1 MQQTVIHIP
10 AEVRQILS
18 ALTEAEF
25 SAHLVGGCV
34 RDLLCGI
41 VPKDWDVATSAAPE
55 DIQRIFPDSFYEND
69 FGTVG
74 VKTGAREPALAVVE
88 VTPYRVETTYSDK
101 RHPDKVT
108 FTDSLERDLA
118 RRDFTINAM
127 AISLNSKH
135 EAQNSK
141 QIQNPKIPNS
151 KRLEFR
157 NSNLDIVSDFGFRIS
172 DFNIVDPFGGREDL
186 QKGIIRAVGKAE
198 ERFGEDALRLMR
210 AARFA
215 AELGFAIEAKTKTAI
230 KKHAGLLEMVARE
243 RVRDEFLRMLESAH
257 PDTGLELLRELGLLR
272 FVAPE
277 LEEGV
282 GVSQNLHHIYT
293 VWEHNIRAMQYA
305 AEQKWPIA
313 VRMASLLHDVGKP
326 RAKRGKG
333 RDSTFYGHE
342 VVGAKMTAQIL
353 SRLRFSKE
361 FTERITKLVRFHL
374 FYYNVDEVTESSV
387 RRLIR
392 EVGPED
398 MDALIQVRMADR
410 IGSGVPKAEPYK
422 LRHFRFMV
430 EKLQRDPISVG
441 MLKIDGNDIM
451 QTTGLAP
458 GPKVGQLLNILLD
471 EVLDDPKRNTKAKL
485 TARTKELAP
494 LSEAELAKLARAAKH
509 KALGLEEEAVA
520 QIKKKHYV
528 K

>member
-127 AISLNSKH
+127 AL
-135 EAQNSK
+135 EVQNFK
-141 QIQNPKIPNS
+141 IKNQNDSSNFKII
-151 KRLEFR
+151 
-157 NSNLDIVSDFGFRIS
+157 DQ
-172 DFNIVDPFGGREDL
+172 FGGREDL

-398 MDALIQVRMADR
+398 MNALIQVRMADR

-471 EVLDDPKRNTKAKL
+471 EVLDNPKCNTKAKL
-485 TARTKELAP
+485 AARTKELAP

>member
-1 MQQTVIHIP
+1 MRTTTVYIP
-10 AEVRQILS
+10 AQVRQILS
-18 ALTEAEF
+18 ALAEAAF

-34 RDLLCGI
+34 RDLLRK
-41 VPKDWDVATSAAPE
+41 VAPKDWDVATDATPE
-55 DIQRIFPDSFYEND
+55 KIQELFPDSFYENN

-74 VKTGAREPALAVVE
+74 VKTGAKEPALAVVE

-118 RRDFTINAM
+118 RSDFTINAM
-127 AISLNSKH
+127 AIKIKNKKVKSKNTN
-135 EAQNSK
+135 QNAK
-141 QIQNPKIPNS
+141 TDEYEII
-151 KRLEFR
+151 
-157 NSNLDIVSDFGFRIS
+157 
-172 DFNIVDPFGGREDL
+172 DPFDGQDDL
-186 QKGIIRAVGKAE
+186 KNNIIRAVGNAE
-198 ERFGEDALRLMR
+198 KRFTEDALRLMR
-210 AARFA
+210 AVRFA
-215 AELGFAIEAKTKTAI
+215 AELGFAIEEKTKAAI
-230 KKHAGLLEMVARE
+230 KKHAGLLEMIARE
-243 RVRDEFLRMLESAH
+243 RVRDEFSRMLESAR
-257 PDTGLELLRELGLLR
+257 PGVALELLRELGLLR

-282 GVSQNLHHIYT
+282 GVEQNLHHIYT

-305 AEQKWPIA
+305 ADEKWPIA
-313 VRMASLLHDVGKP
+313 VRIASLLHDVGKP

-342 VVGAKMTAQIL
+342 VVGAKMAAQIL
-353 SRLRFSKE
+353 SRLHFSKE
-361 FTERITKLVRFHL
+361 FTERVTKLVRFHL

-398 MDALIQVRMADR
+398 MEALIQVRMADR

-430 EKLQRDPISVG
+430 EKLQRDPISVA
-441 MLKIDGNDIM
+441 MLKIDGNEIM
-451 QTTGLAP
+451 QMAGIAP
-458 GPKVGQLLNILLD
+458 GPRVGRLLNILLD
-471 EVLDDPKRNTKAKL
+471 DVLDEPKRNTKAMLAK
-485 TARTKELAP
+485 RVRELAP
-494 LSEAELAKLARAAKH
+494 LSDAELAKLAKKAKQ
-509 KALGLEEEAVA
+509 KTLGLEEEAVA